1 MRTSSN
7 SLLYSAIF
15 VLLVLF
21 FIIFSSCIKVV
32 SNPQN
37 QLPTSSDTVSQQST
51 RGTLGSQAPQLNYDN
66 IWTGKW
72 ECDMGK
78 FGKPSH
84 KIITMLTQTGNKVSG
99 TCDWE
104 NGKITA
110 TVAKTA
116 SYLLGSWSELPSYK
130 PPDDAGDLEFILSA
144 DGNSFVGKWR
154 YGSSGDWVGEWNGK
168 RIR

>member
-1 MRTSSN
+1 MKAGPGSSVYYGIFA
-7 SLLYSAIF
+7 LL
-15 VLLVLF
+15 LL
-21 FIIFSSCIKVV
+21 FIILFPSCITVT

-37 QLPTSSDTVSQQST
+37 QPITSSNPPAQPST
-51 RGTLGSQAPQLNYDN
+51 RGTLGSQSSQPNYDT

-72 ECDMGK
+72 ECEMGK

-84 KIITMLTQTGNKVSG
+84 KIITMLTQSGNKVSG

-110 TVAKTA
+110 MVSKTA
-116 SYLLGSWSELPSYK
+116 SYLLGSWSEEPSYK
-130 PPDDAGDLEFILSA
+130 PPDDAGDLEFILSS
-144 DGNSFVGKWR
+144 DGNSFTGKWR